1 MNDEVNL
8 YGNLKEKMSN
18 LMEIWKRTGFC
29 FFFFLVLSSKLQNEL
44 ICSCHPITE
53 LTSLFKTLKI
63 IDTFPLRLEMSG
75 IHPRTSCMQS
85 EHSTI

>member
-29 FFFFLVLSSKLQNEL
+29 FFFLLDFE
-44 ICSCHPITE
+44 
-53 LTSLFKTLKI
+53 F
-63 IDTFPLRLEMSG
+63 
-75 IHPRTSCMQS
+75 
-85 EHSTI
+85 